1 MDQHGAGKPAAHGDI
16 GQSLLRAARAGD
28 SKKISDLISLGAN
41 VNYTNPTGLTA
52 LHLAA
57 KEGHALVVKQLLVN
71 GSDVN
76 AASKKGNTALH
87 IASLAG
93 HQDVV
98 KALLDA
104 NANVNCQSLV
114 GFTPLYM
121 AAQENHL
128 EVVNLLLNKGANQ
141 SLTTEDG
148 FTPLAVALQQGHDRV
163 VATLLERDTRSRG
176 GLPALHVAARKDDV
190 SAATLL
196 LNNPDVNV
204 DHQSQPGF
212 TALHISAHYGTVNVG
227 ALLIQRGAEVNFQAK
242 NNITPLHVA
251 AKWGRL
257 QMVKLLLDSGA
268 IVDCRTRDGLT
279 PLHCAARSGHN
290 AVCNM
295 LIDAGSNPSAK
306 TRNGLTPLHMA
317 AQGNHDEVARTLI
330 SRGASLEA
338 TTGDFLNPLHVAAH
352 CGNVKVARLLLD
364 NRIDMNARALNGFT
378 PLHIACKK
386 QKVAI
391 VELLLSYGA
400 QIACTTEAGLTPLH
414 VAAFVGSADIV
425 RMLLERG
432 ASVDQTTMR
441 CETALHLA
449 ARNCQLNVAGAL
461 LSANA
466 TVDAKA
472 KDDQTP
478 LHLAVLT
485 GSLEMV
491 TLLLSAGAD
500 PNLTTRDAYTALHI
514 AAKEGR
520 LDIVQALLEAGADP
534 DARTRRGFSPLHLAA
549 KRGRAAVARQLLQV
563 KSDNVNAEGR
573 NGLTPLHMAV
583 HYNHVQL
590 VELLL
595 DHGADASCARGFS
608 PLHLAAKRG
617 RAAVARQLL
626 QVKSDNVNAE
636 GRNGLTPLHMAVHY
650 NHVQL
655 VELLLDHGADASC
668 AAGNGYTAL
677 HIAAKKNHQD
687 IASLL
692 LADDHDNHRSTNA
705 ESRSGFTPLHLA
717 SQEGNVDMVG
727 LLLLNGA
734 EPNHQAKNGLT
745 PLHLAAQEDRVNV
758 AQQLVSSGADISAVS
773 HAGYTPLHTAC
784 HFGRLN
790 MVRYLL
796 SLADRVDVNR
806 TTKMGF
812 TPLHLAAQQGHSQI
826 ASLLLEHGADANL
839 LNEQGLTAAHI
850 ARRRHFPVL
859 FDTLRTVTTVVTQWE
874 DIEEVEEVILDSPEF
889 MGEGAAVDSDDEG
902 IRSPVPRRA
911 NGHAGPDDSY
921 RTPELYAQQIP
932 DQQASASAT
941 DTVRVPVDNDQ
952 IWCEMEYLSQPL
964 GPGYRHIIK
973 ESLSQT
979 ETAPDTSPDASLLQ
993 TTATNVQLSTP
1004 SPPLLS
1010 SAVDEPINETIRR
1023 EEQSGVSMTLTTDG
1037 ALSETSKVLG
1047 GPGDH
1052 LDAEWEMETEV
1063 SHMLKKPRLGGFLVS
1078 FLVDARGGIL
1088 DCKRYP
1094 GLRFII
1100 PPNASVGPLRI
1111 ICRFLRYPHSQLLP
1125 PLNDGE
1131 GLACR
1136 MMEMGPIGV
1145 RFNAPLLIEIPYC
1158 ASLKSQQREIIVLR
1172 SDNGETW
1179 KEHPFDATDQAV
1191 QDSLGEYFNDAVPS
1205 TDLRERRVHRILTN
1219 TIPQYF
1225 ALITRIRQ
1233 DLILIG
1239 PEGSV
1244 LTSAV
1249 VPAVQV
1255 CFPPGALQKK
1265 IRVGLQVQD
1274 IPSALVTKCLGPR
1287 IAVSPIVSIEPRRR
1301 KFHRPIT
1308 ITIPLPGTS
1317 GAQQSEAG
1325 DNGQANLSTIRL
1337 LCSITG
1343 GTSPAIWE
1351 DITGSSPFSMQ
1362 QNCVSFTTTVSA
1374 RLWLID
1380 CPNLSEVTEMA
1391 TTLYRESVS
1400 VPYFGQFLVYC
1411 RRHHPE
1417 EAQLR
1422 CVCLT
1427 DDTEQ
1432 KTLECQEGF
1441 EILARGEPVEI
1452 LHDHICW
1459 LESAGNLV
1467 PVAKSGEQ
1475 LHFYLRAFEE
1485 NRLNMLIRVKDAQLP
1500 HSGKLAFMPTQ
1511 RTPGGT
1517 PVEPLTVLDVLLP
1530 RKLASTPRTG
1540 ELERRAALEV
1550 SGYERS
1556 SDQIDGSLHPASSDE
1571 GYRCSAST
1579 SGMGKIV
1586 ESIARSDLDVK
1597 RIAQSLGPDWP
1608 ALAGELGLSRADC
1621 DSIAEENST
1630 DIKRAYACLLL
1641 WQERSNKEAA
1651 TGTVL
1656 GRALRRIGRDDILK
1670 QCMKNIELVQDENEL
1685 SVAVRNLQHE
1695 DSELEMHEDS
1705 AAASPD
1711 AAKRPPPGSA
1721 ETNDLT
1727 DTSPTD
1733 VETLISPVA
1742 SSHGDMPPNRV
1753 GHATE
1758 EERRAAVEQLV
1769 AELDDDI
1776 PTPPS
1781 LDSGSEAGVEEAEL
1795 VPHVK
1800 GAEPQKVE
1808 ASQVVTT
1815 ESGVPLSMLQ
1825 EDEANEPSEVAVRIP
1840 LEATGNNPPVIS
1852 NDDSLTTE
1860 KSEEPV
1866 TFAEPMVVSCKS
1878 AELSSLPSDAA
1889 SPTSCTRHRSPANTQ
1904 ECHLSLTRPT
1914 GAFPYNQP
1922 IGGLEL
1928 DDVFPPSA
1936 PLPGEFNVSCSTS
1949 ATTTYRADL
1958 KTQQDRTVDSRAAQG
1973 ASYISTASSG
1983 GPLIS
1988 GEFVLVRQGFDDGPA
2003 PLVREK
2009 ADFVVPIPLT
2019 RGAAAPSVGAPH
2031 PQQLVGPGTCKITAQ
2046 LRKQALLDG
2055 HFRLCR
2061 SRSARGA
2068 GPRVRDAQDTEED
2081 ELPPE
2086 PPRRTT
2092 SLVAGR
2098 CSRDDMQVN
2107 YGGPNQPSGSP
2118 PLPFDAAPV
2127 TDLGVIP
2134 LWDGSH
2140 PREVDDLI
2148 KNLGWL
2154 ATDRNIRE

>member
-1 MDQHGAGKPAAHGDI
+1 
-16 GQSLLRAARAGD
+16 
-28 SKKISDLISLGAN
+28 
-41 VNYTNPTGLTA
+41 
-52 LHLAA
+52 
-57 KEGHALVVKQLLVN
+57 
-71 GSDVN
+71 
-76 AASKKGNTALH
+76 
-87 IASLAG
+87 
-93 HQDVV
+93 
-98 KALLDA
+98 
-104 NANVNCQSLV
+104 
-114 GFTPLYM
+114 
-121 AAQENHL
+121 
-128 EVVNLLLNKGANQ
+128 
-141 SLTTEDG
+141 
-148 FTPLAVALQQGHDRV
+148 
-163 VATLLERDTRSRG
+163 
-176 GLPALHVAARKDDV
+176 
-190 SAATLL
+190 
-196 LNNPDVNV
+196 
-204 DHQSQPGF
+204 
-212 TALHISAHYGTVNVG
+212 
-227 ALLIQRGAEVNFQAK
+227 
-242 NNITPLHVA
+242 
-251 AKWGRL
+251 
-257 QMVKLLLDSGA
+257 
-268 IVDCRTRDGLT
+268 
-279 PLHCAARSGHN
+279 
-290 AVCNM
+290 
-295 LIDAGSNPSAK
+295 
-306 TRNGLTPLHMA
+306 
-317 AQGNHDEVARTLI
+317 
-330 SRGASLEA
+330 
-338 TTGDFLNPLHVAAH
+338 
-352 CGNVKVARLLLD
+352 
-364 NRIDMNARALNGFT
+364 
-378 PLHIACKK
+378 
-386 QKVAI
+386 
-391 VELLLSYGA
+391 
-400 QIACTTEAGLTPLH
+400 
-414 VAAFVGSADIV
+414 
-425 RMLLERG
+425 
-432 ASVDQTTMR
+432 
-441 CETALHLA
+441 
-449 ARNCQLNVAGAL
+449 
-461 LSANA
+461 
-466 TVDAKA
+466 
-472 KDDQTP
+472 
-478 LHLAVLT
+478 
-485 GSLEMV
+485 MV

-534 DARTRRGFSPLHLAA
+534 DARTR
-549 KRGRAAVARQLLQV
+549 
-563 KSDNVNAEGR
+563 
-573 NGLTPLHMAV
+573 
-583 HYNHVQL
+583 
-590 VELLL
+590 
-595 DHGADASCARGFS
+595 RGFS

-964 GPGYRHIIK
+964 V
-973 ESLSQT
+973 SQT

-1037 ALSETSKVLG
+1037 ALSESDYLR
-1047 GPGDH
+1047 D
-1052 LDAEWEMETEV
+1052 LD
-1063 SHMLKKPRLGGFLVS
+1063 
-1078 FLVDARGGIL
+1078 
-1088 DCKRYP
+1088 
-1094 GLRFII
+1094 
-1100 PPNASVGPLRI
+1100 
-1111 ICRFLRYPHSQLLP
+1111 
-1125 PLNDGE
+1125 
-1131 GLACR
+1131 
-1136 MMEMGPIGV
+1136 
-1145 RFNAPLLIEIPYC
+1145 
-1158 ASLKSQQREIIVLR
+1158 
-1172 SDNGETW
+1172 
-1179 KEHPFDATDQAV
+1179 
-1191 QDSLGEYFNDAVPS
+1191 DAVPS

-1337 LCSITG
+1337 LCSIT
-1343 GTSPAIWE
+1343 
-1351 DITGSSPFSMQ
+1351 
-1362 QNCVSFTTTVSA
+1362 
-1374 RLWLID
+1374 
-1380 CPNLSEVTEMA
+1380 
-1391 TTLYRESVS
+1391 
-1400 VPYFGQFLVYC
+1400 
-1411 RRHHPE
+1411 
-1417 EAQLR
+1417 
-1422 CVCLT
+1422 
-1427 DDTEQ
+1427 
-1432 KTLECQEGF
+1432 
-1441 EILARGEPVEI
+1441 
-1452 LHDHICW
+1452 
-1459 LESAGNLV
+1459 ESAGNLV

-1550 SGYERS
+1550 SGYERT

-1641 WQERSNKEAA
+1641 WQERSNKDAA

-1705 AAASPD
+1705 AVASPD

-1721 ETNDLT
+1721 ETNDLS

-1781 LDSGSEAGVEEAEL
+1781 LDSGNEAGVEEAEL

-1852 NDDSLTTE
+1852 NDDSITTE

-1958 KTQQDRTVDSRAAQG
+1958 KTQQDRTVDSRAAQA

>member
-1 MDQHGAGKPAAHGDI
+1 
-16 GQSLLRAARAGD
+16 
-28 SKKISDLISLGAN
+28 
-41 VNYTNPTGLTA
+41 
-52 LHLAA
+52 
-57 KEGHALVVKQLLVN
+57 
-71 GSDVN
+71 
-76 AASKKGNTALH
+76 
-87 IASLAG
+87 
-93 HQDVV
+93 
-98 KALLDA
+98 
-104 NANVNCQSLV
+104 
-114 GFTPLYM
+114 
-121 AAQENHL
+121 
-128 EVVNLLLNKGANQ
+128 
-141 SLTTEDG
+141 
-148 FTPLAVALQQGHDRV
+148 
-163 VATLLERDTRSRG
+163 
-176 GLPALHVAARKDDV
+176 
-190 SAATLL
+190 
-196 LNNPDVNV
+196 
-204 DHQSQPGF
+204 
-212 TALHISAHYGTVNVG
+212 
-227 ALLIQRGAEVNFQAK
+227 
-242 NNITPLHVA
+242 
-251 AKWGRL
+251 
-257 QMVKLLLDSGA
+257 
-268 IVDCRTRDGLT
+268 
-279 PLHCAARSGHN
+279 
-290 AVCNM
+290 
-295 LIDAGSNPSAK
+295 
-306 TRNGLTPLHMA
+306 
-317 AQGNHDEVARTLI
+317 
-330 SRGASLEA
+330 
-338 TTGDFLNPLHVAAH
+338 
-352 CGNVKVARLLLD
+352 
-364 NRIDMNARALNGFT
+364 MNARALNGFT

-400 QIACTTEAGLTPLH
+400 QIVCTTEAGLTPLH

-485 GSLEMV
+485 GILEMV

-534 DARTRRGFSPLHLAA
+534 DARTR
-549 KRGRAAVARQLLQV
+549 
-563 KSDNVNAEGR
+563 
-573 NGLTPLHMAV
+573 
-583 HYNHVQL
+583 
-590 VELLL
+590 
-595 DHGADASCARGFS
+595 RGFS

-826 ASLLLEHGADANL
+826 ACLLLEHGADANL

-911 NGHAGPDDSY
+911 NGHAGPNDSY

-932 DQQASASAT
+932 DQQASASVT

-952 IWCEMEYLSQPL
+952 IWGEMEYLSQPL
-964 GPGYRHIIK
+964 
-973 ESLSQT
+973 
-979 ETAPDTSPDASLLQ
+979 
-993 TTATNVQLSTP
+993 
-1004 SPPLLS
+1004 
-1010 SAVDEPINETIRR
+1010 DEPINETIRR

-1308 ITIPLPGTS
+1308 ITIPLPGRS

-1325 DNGQANLSTIRL
+1325 DNGQTNLSTIRL

-1517 PVEPLTVLDVLLP
+1517 PVEPLTVLEVLLP

-1571 GYRCSAST
+1571 E
-1579 SGMGKIV
+1579 IV

-1621 DSIAEENST
+1621 DTIAEENST

-1641 WQERSNKEAA
+1641 WQERSNKDAA

-1685 SVAVRNLQHE
+1685 SVAVHNLQHE
-1695 DSELEMHEDS
+1695 DSELEMHDDS

-1711 AAKRPPPGSA
+1711 AAKQPRPRSV
-1721 ETNDLT
+1721 ETNDPT

-1742 SSHGDMPPNRV
+1742 SSHGDKPPNRV

-1781 LDSGSEAGVEEAEL
+1781 LESGSETGVEEAEL

-1852 NDDSLTTE
+1852 NDDSITTE

-1866 TFAEPMVVSCKS
+1866 TYAEPMVVSCKS

-1922 IGGLEL
+1922 IGMMEL
-1928 DDVFPPSA
+1928 DDVFPPSS
-1936 PLPGEFNVSCSTS
+1936 PIPGEFNVSCSTS

-1958 KTQQDRTVDSRAAQG
+1958 KTQQDQTVDSRAAQG

-2107 YGGPNQPSGSP
+2107 YGGQNQPSGSP